1 MTRFQGF
8 SQSSKENPEQVYMKR
23 LFWVVAVL
31 SYSACSMV
39 SDSLQ
44 PGTPIKEELYAY
56 FSGLD
61 SMMLTLMSRP
71 FGAL

>member
-1 MTRFQGF
+1 
-8 SQSSKENPEQVYMKR
+8 MKR